1 MDSFVPSDRD
11 NNHVKGFAVTV
22 MIVVTFSFTL
32 CLGMWIGRSHMRLD
46 AVESGHAR
54 YHPKTGVWEWL
65 K

>member
-1 MDSFVPSDRD
+1 MQKSDAKEALGTVAVVVIISFVLW
-11 NNHVKGFAVTV
+11 
-22 MIVVTFSFTL
+22 M
-32 CLGMWIGRSHMRLD
+32 GMWIGESHMKLA